1 MTGTFKPAGVAF
13 AAVMAGIAAPAGIL
27 AQADAV
33 MAARDAEADALV
45 AGAMQAGAAEPL
57 GQSDETPAQGN
68 LFDL

>member
-1 MTGTFKPAGVAF
+1 MTGTFKPVGAAF
-13 AAVMAGIAAPAGIL
+13 AAVVAGIAAPAGVL
-27 AQADAV
+27 AQADAA

-57 GQSDETPAQGN
+57 GEVAPATRTD